1 VSESAKVTLTD
12 SSRTPPV
19 ERVVHLLIADI
30 SGFTQ
35 FIWAHRESLAH
46 AQLLINDL
54 LGAVLDQAS
63 PPFQIAKLE
72 GDAVF
77 FYLPCESAGSG
88 ERLATAIPAFFESF
102 RAKQKELAEGNLCH
116 CSACTRIESLR
127 LKVILHRGT
136 ALFFSLGGFQ
146 ELSGPDVITVHRLT
160 KNSVASDQYL
170 LATAPAFEQ
179 VRFPAEMQFEAGE
192 ERYPDIGVVPVHLHF
207 PEPRPEAQ
215 KTQRRSFGYRFGR
228 EWIKYVRT
236 LPYRFGFRKVTLVRD
251 ELDEKS

>member
-1 VSESAKVTLTD
+1 M
-12 SSRTPPV
+12 
-19 ERVVHLLIADI
+19 HLLIADI

-35 FIWAHRESLAH
+35 FIWAHRESMAH

-54 LGAVLDQAS
+54 LGSVLERAG
-63 PPFQIAKLE
+63 PPFEIAKLE

-77 FYLPCESAGSG
+77 FYLPDESTGSG
-88 ERLATAIPAFFESF
+88 ERLAEAIPAFFASF

-170 LATAPAFEQ
+170 LATAPAYEH
-179 VRFPAEMQFEAGE
+179 VRFPSAMQFEPGE
-192 ERYPDIGVVPVHLHF
+192 ERYPDIGVVPVHLYF
-207 PEPRPEAQ
+207 PEPRPESEQ
-215 KTQRRSFGYRFGR
+215 PRRRSFGYRFGR
-228 EWIKYVRT
+228 EWVKYVRT
-236 LPYRFGFRKVTLVRD
+236 LPYRFGIRKVTLTRD
-251 ELDEKS
+251 KSGEQA

>member
-1 VSESAKVTLTD
+1 MTSPDAV
-12 SSRTPPV
+12 RTPPT
-19 ERVVHLLIADI
+19 ERAVNLLIADI

-35 FIWAHRESLAH
+35 YIWAHRESLAH

-54 LGAVLDQAS
+54 LGAVLDQATS
-63 PPFQIAKLE
+63 PFEIAKLE

-77 FYLPCESAGSG
+77 FYLPGDSAGSE
-88 ERLATAIPAFFESF
+88 ERLAHAIPSFFEAF

-116 CSACTRIESLR
+116 CSACTCIVALR

-146 ELSGPDVITVHRLT
+146 ELSGPDVITIHRLT

-170 LATAPAFEQ
+170 LATAPAFEH
-179 VRFPAEMQFEAGE
+179 VRFPPGMQFERGE

-207 PEPRPEAQ
+207 PEPRPELAMPVP
-215 KTQRRSFGYRFGR
+215 RSFAYRFGR
-228 EWIKYVRT
+228 EWVKYVRT
-236 LPYRFGFRKVTLVRD
+236 LPYRFGLRKVTLIRED
-251 ELDEKS
+251 ASG

>member
-1 VSESAKVTLTD
+1 VTSSDLSRNAPSE
-12 SSRTPPV
+12 RP
-19 ERVVHLLIADI
+19 VHLLIADI

-54 LGAVLDQAS
+54 LGAVLDHAG
-63 PPFQIAKLE
+63 PPFEIAKLE

-77 FYLPCESAGSG
+77 FYLPGEAAGSG
-88 ERLATAIPAFFESF
+88 ERLAEAIPTFFASF

-160 KNSVASDQYL
+160 KNSVASDHYL
-170 LATAPAFEQ
+170 LATAPAYEH
-179 VRFPAEMQFEAGE
+179 VRFPSGMRFEAGE

-207 PEPRPEAQ
+207 PEPKPAAEQ
-215 KTQRRSFGYRFGR
+215 TQRRSIGYRFGR

-236 LPYRFGFRKVTLVRD
+236 LPYRFGLRKVTLTREESD
-251 ELDEKS
+251 E